1 MLRKPFVL
9 LWCLMLLAAVDVA
22 SGQAVVRRDSAS
34 IAQNWFGTW
43 SARASSGLT
52 LVGTWTAIPNAT
64 TGTVT
69 GTWTLANAEGK
80 EVASGAWSAA
90 TSPERWTGGWRAV
103 IAGRAGEFSGTWT
116 ADGDLKVGRS
126 FADLFEKAVE
136 NVVSG
141 SWRTGGRSGAWS
153 IRARKAEGGT

>member
-9 LWCLMLLAAVDVA
+9 LCLLLLAAVEVTT
-22 SGQAVVRRDSAS
+22 GQARVRQDSAS
-34 IAQNWFGTW
+34 IAQNWYGTW

-90 TSPERWTGGWRAV
+90 KSAERWTGGWRSV

-116 ADGDLKVGRS
+116 ADGDLKVDGS
-126 FADLFEKAVE
+126 IAALFEKAVE
-136 NVVSG
+136 TVVSG
-141 SWRTGGRSGAWS
+141 NWRTGGRSGAWS
-153 IRARKAEGGT
+153 IRARKAEGPA

>member
-1 MLRKPFVL
+1 MLRKPFLVACL
-9 LWCLMLLAAVDVA
+9 LLLPAVHVM
-22 SGQAVVRRDSAS
+22 SGQVRPGQDSAS

-43 SARASSGLT
+43 SARASTGLT
-52 LVGTWTAIPNAT
+52 LVGTWTAIPDAT

-90 TSPERWTGGWRAV
+90 KSPERWTGGWRSV
-103 IAGRAGEFSGTWT
+103 VAGRAGEFSGTWT
-116 ADGDLKVGRS
+116 ADGDLKVDGS

-136 NVVSG
+136 TIVSG
-141 SWRTGGRSGAWS
+141 NWRTGGRSGAWS
-153 IRARKAEGGT
+153 IRARKAEGPA